1 MKAFKVLGR
10 SLRDFLRDDGVHHAA
25 SMSFFFIVTIVPL
38 CLFVLTVFGYMLGE
52 NEEFYAFFAAK
63 LVGLFPRI
71 TKGIVGELRNL
82 IAYKGIGVMGMVLY
96 AIMASQF
103 YRSVDKSLQSVF
115 KVYERRPPLRAFL
128 LALAVSTLVLGL
140 LFLSFLLSSGVTVF
154 KALEDQYPRLGIGTV
169 RAIFLKYVIPL
180 FLVQSVSTT
189 LYILLPYRKVSLRS
203 ALWGGLFTAVMLEAA
218 KHLFTWY
225 VGVMRN
231 IGTLYGSLS
240 AFVVFLLWVY
250 YSSAIFLLG
259 GEIVH
264 DLTPDKRLTPARRAT
279 DKADKTD

>member
-1 MKAFKVLGR
+1 MPFKALAR

-52 NEEFYAFFAAK
+52 NEEFYAFFSSK
-63 LVGLFPRI
+63 LIGLFPKI
-71 TKGIVGELRNL
+71 TRGIVGELKNL
-82 IAYKGIGVMGMVLY
+82 IAYKGIGVMSMVLY

-103 YRSVDKSLQSVF
+103 YRSVDKSLQAVF
-115 KVYERRPPLRAFL
+115 KVYERRPPLRAVL
-128 LALAVSTLVLGL
+128 LSFIVSTLVLGL
-140 LFLSFLLSSGVTVF
+140 LFLSFLLSSGVAVL
-154 KALEDQYPRLGIGTV
+154 KAFEAQYPRLGIG
-169 RAIFLKYVIPL
+169 AISAISLKYVIPL
-180 FLVQSVSTT
+180 FLVLSISTT
-189 LYILLPYRKVSLRS
+189 LYILMPNRKVRLRG
-203 ALWGGLFTAVMLEAA
+203 ALWGGLFTAIMLEAA

-225 VGVMRN
+225 VGIMRN

-240 AFVVFLLWVY
+240 TFVVFLLWVY

-264 DLTPDKRLTPARRAT
+264 DLMPDKSLRPSRRST
-279 DKADKTD
+279 DKA